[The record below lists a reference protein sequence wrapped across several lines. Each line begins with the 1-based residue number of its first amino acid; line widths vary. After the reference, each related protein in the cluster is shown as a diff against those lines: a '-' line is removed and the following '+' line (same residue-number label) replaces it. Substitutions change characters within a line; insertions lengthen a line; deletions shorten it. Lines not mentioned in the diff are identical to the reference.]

1 MPSLSPARAGRT
13 GGVLA
18 NAEQFNQQ
26 AEHAYQD
33 GNAGAQQHDRQNKN
47 QGRFEAAGCRH
58 GDRLEEGRAVEDA
71 ADAIRHSAFG
81 TRSLSAF
88 T

>member
-1 MPSLSPARAGRT
+1 M
-13 GGVLA
+13 LA

-26 AEHAYQD
+26 AEHANQD
-33 GNAGAQQHDRQNKN
+33 GNAGAQQHERENKN

-58 GDRLEEGRAVEDA
+58 GDRLDEGRAVQDA
-71 ADAIRHSAFG
+71 PDAIRHSAFS